1 MGVWELGVMVGG
13 EKATFYPQVAMAMG
27 DTQFVRLS
35 GSTAD
40 MIQAMPAPV
49 KRTYQLF
56 HDGLSLAGGVASFR
70 LLVTTMD
77 TMMSFP
83 HISAGATMHDGIG
96 AEVAVATAQVRVST
110 DAGAT
115 WVIAQDYGNGHW
127 RADNLA
133 GLVAGTATT
142 LRVEL
147 TVNGEVKTTQ
157 DLSASYATFTVTP
170 AAMP

>member
-1 MGVWELGVMVGG
+1 MGVWELGVMVGA

-35 GSTAD
+35 GSSAD

-56 HDGLSLAGGVASFR
+56 HDGLTLAGGAASFG

-83 HISAGATMHDGIG
+83 HVSAGATMHDGTG
-96 AEVAVATAQVRVST
+96 AAVPVATAQVRVSA
-110 DAGAT
+110 DAGAS
-115 WVIAQDYGNGHW
+115 WVVAQDHGNGHW
-127 RADNLA
+127 RADGLA
-133 GLVAGTATT
+133 GLAAGTATS

-157 DLSASYATFTVTP
+157 DLSASYAGFTVTP
-170 AAMP
+170 GGM

>member
-1 MGVWELGVMVGG
+1 VGA

-35 GSTAD
+35 GSAAD
-40 MIQAMPAPV
+40 LIQAMPAPV

-56 HDGLSLAGGVASFR
+56 HDGLSLGAGVASFKV
-70 LLVTTMD
+70 LVTTMD

-83 HISAGATMHDGIG
+83 HVSAGATMHDGTG
-96 AEVAVATAQVRVST
+96 AAVTVATAQVRVSA
-110 DAGAT
+110 DGGAT
-115 WVIAQDYGNGHW
+115 WVDALDSGNGHW
-127 RADNLA
+127 QAEGLA
-133 GLVAGTATT
+133 GLVAGTAAT

-157 DLSASYATFTVTP
+157 DLSAAYATFTVTP